1 MYLVPLNTES
11 VLFVQ
16 KVSLQNLVFPAIYKF
31 LLVSNIGNGMFGC
44 FCSII
49 FPTDSYWQ
57 WRTDRGAKGRNAPPG
72 KLNVKTGPPLVD
84 ILILSIL

>member
-57 WRTDRGAKGRNAPPG
+57 WRN
-72 KLNVKTGPPLVD
+72 
-84 ILILSIL
+84 